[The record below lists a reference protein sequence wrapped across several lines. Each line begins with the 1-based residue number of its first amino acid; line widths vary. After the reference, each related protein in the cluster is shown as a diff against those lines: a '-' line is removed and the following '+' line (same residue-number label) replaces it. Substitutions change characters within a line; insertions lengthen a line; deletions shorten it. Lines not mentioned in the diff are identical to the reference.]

1 MAVNVTIEGR
11 EKPVPRSQRAS
22 VNRST
27 QFRRGADEVKDI
39 SISLM
44 DMDSAIMYYFENV
57 IKPTIVE
64 NGETVKVP
72 IMYSSPERWASVQ
85 KTGFMRDSKRQ
96 IILPV
101 IAFRRTGMEKDETMA
116 VDKMDPEEP
125 KLHWQFERKYT
136 NINRYDNFTL
146 QQGLLPQREYYNVA
160 VPDYMVLS
168 YDFIIWTHY
177 IEQMNK
183 IIERINWSAGS
194 YWGEPNKMRFRTNI
208 DSYTDTTEITDRERI
223 VKTEFSVTLKGYL
236 IPEAF
241 NELAGPHT
249 IQKYITPKRIIMG
262 IETDVPVAPLMD
274 ELLGGDTFP
283 GAASQVSAGGTEVI
297 TLSNPFTLSSGTG
310 IILTNDGEAYNGSA
324 EISHQISIGQSVDI
338 TDNVQFNAVTSS
350 AFLIGAR
357 TFTDSGVDGNWAITG
372 SLSTTSNLI
381 INGNATIDGT
391 LIAQEFHTEFV
402 SASILYTS
410 GSTRFGDTIDDT
422 HYFTGSINL
431 SGSLV
436 VNGYSVNEISNDTA
450 LTDSST
456 TALVTE
462 YAAKT
467 YVDDNISSEIT
478 NRLDYLRKQYVKI
491 STTLIGNSTASFSA
505 ITASSPIP
513 GGSGDPLTST
523 TEHDFLFFINGQY
536 MEHDALE
543 IQQAAASFY
552 LKVDT
557 DSIGYELESD
567 DEILAWGKFNS

>member
-1 MAVNVTIEGR
+1 MSR
-11 EKPVPRSQRAS
+11 KKPLPRSQRKII
-22 VNRST
+22 NRAL
-27 QFRRGADEVKDI
+27 QHRRDDTIQDI
-39 SISLM
+39 SVSLM
-44 DMDSAIMYYFENV
+44 DMDSTIMYYFENV
-57 IKPTIVE
+57 IKPTIIE
-64 NGETVKVP
+64 NGETIKVP
-72 IMYSSPERWASVQ
+72 IMYSSPERWSAVQ
-85 KTGFMRDSKRQ
+85 KTGFMRDKKRQ
-96 IILPV
+96 IIFPV

-116 VDKMDPEEP
+116 IDKMDPEEP

-208 DSYTDTTEITDRERI
+208 DSYTDTTEVTDRERV

-262 IETDVPVAPLMD
+262 METDVPVAPLMD

-324 EISHQISIGQSVDI
+324 EISHQISIPQEVAINS
-338 TDNVQFNAVTSS
+338 NVQFNAVTSS

-436 VNGYSVNEISNDTA
+436 VNGYSVN
-450 LTDSST
+450 
-456 TALVTE
+456 
-462 YAAKT
+462 
-467 YVDDNISSEIT
+467 
-478 NRLDYLRKQYVKI
+478 
-491 STTLIGNSTASFSA
+491 
-505 ITASSPIP
+505 
-513 GGSGDPLTST
+513 
-523 TEHDFLFFINGQY
+523 
-536 MEHDALE
+536 
-543 IQQAAASFY
+543 
-552 LKVDT
+552 
-557 DSIGYELESD
+557 
-567 DEILAWGKFNS
+567 